1 MRYNLAEKSDKGNV
15 RKRNEDFFGKYRN
28 EKLNTC
34 LFCVADGMGGYGLGD
49 VASRMVINGLLED
62 FAESTKIDRPIR
74 EWVIH
79 LYNQAEERLRAYR
92 RKKKIERFGTT
103 LATVFFMDDVTV
115 CANIGDTRIYSM
127 DANSMIQESHDHTL
141 VNQML
146 QAGQITVEE
155 ADAHPNRHML
165 TLALTGEREAIEP
178 YISIWPFD
186 PVRTY
191 LIASDGLYNM
201 VDETT
206 ISRTLTKKPPA
217 DAAEELLAM
226 ALKNGATDNVTFQ
239 IIKPLDE

>member
-1 MRYNLAEKSDKGNV
+1 MRFHLAEKSDKGIV
-15 RKRNEDFFGKYRN
+15 RKRNEDYSGKHRN
-28 EKLNTC
+28 EKLNAC

-49 VASRMVINGLLED
+49 VASRMVVEGLLKD
-62 FAESTKIDRPIR
+62 FAKITKIDRPIR
-74 EWVIH
+74 EWVIY
-79 LYNQAEERLRAYR
+79 LYNQAEDRLRSYR
-92 RKKKIERFGTT
+92 HEKQIERFGTT
-103 LATVFFMDDVTV
+103 LATIIFMDDVTV

-127 DANSMIQESHDHTL
+127 DTRSMIQESHDHTL

-165 TLALTGEREAIEP
+165 TLALTGERETIEP

-201 VDETT
+201 VDEKT
-206 ISRTLTKKPPA
+206 ISHTLTNKPPI
-217 DAAEELLAM
+217 DAADELFAM
-226 ALKNGATDNVTFQ
+226 ALENGATDNVTFQ